1 MLIHHLILIKYL
13 KVIKKLD
20 KTLDNINEKS
30 KILKKLKQNN
40 KIIIDKDIKDNIPNH
55 LKGLSKQQIKSLK
68 KLYK

>member
-1 MLIHHLILIKYL
+1 MTNKLLESLR
-13 KVIKKLD
+13 KKLD

-55 LKGLSKQQIKSLK
+55 LKGLSKQQIKGLK

>member
-1 MLIHHLILIKYL
+1 MTNKLLESLR
-13 KVIKKLD
+13 KKLD
-20 KTLDNINEKS
+20 KTLDNINEKY

>member
-1 MLIHHLILIKYL
+1 MTNKLLESLR
-13 KVIKKLD
+13 KKLD
-20 KTLDNINEKS
+20 KTLDNINEKYR
-30 KILKKLKQNN
+30 ILKNLKKNN

>member
-1 MLIHHLILIKYL
+1 MTNKLLESLR
-13 KVIKKLD
+13 KKLD

>member
-1 MLIHHLILIKYL
+1 MTNKLLESLR
-13 KVIKKLD
+13 KKLD
-20 KTLDNINEKS
+20 KTLDNINEKYRM
-30 KILKKLKQNN
+30 LKKLKQNN

>member
-1 MLIHHLILIKYL
+1 MTNKLLESLR
-13 KVIKKLD
+13 KKLD

-55 LKGLSKQQIKSLK
+55 LKGLSEQQIKGLK

>member
-1 MLIHHLILIKYL
+1 MTNKLLESLR
-13 KVIKKLD
+13 KKLD

-55 LKGLSKQQIKSLK
+55 LKGLSKQQIKSLE